1 MEGELGKSLAPHLLD
16 LHPQLRFLINYI
28 STMTLHL
35 HFISVVDLGSI
46 TSQTLDVLEIYFT
59 KTNTKI
65 LLLQI

>member
-35 HFISVVDLGSI
+35 RFISVVDLGSV
-46 TSQTLDVLEIYFT
+46 TSQT
-59 KTNTKI
+59 
-65 LLLQI
+65 